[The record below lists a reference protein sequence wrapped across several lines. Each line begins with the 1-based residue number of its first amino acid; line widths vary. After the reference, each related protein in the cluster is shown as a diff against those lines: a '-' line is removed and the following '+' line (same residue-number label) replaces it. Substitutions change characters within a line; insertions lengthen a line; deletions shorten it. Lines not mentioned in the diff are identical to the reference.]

1 MYFHSL
7 PKNEDYYKEISEI
20 AIAEI
25 KKNLSQVQIN
35 LLNDLRDPK
44 IYEIKKLAS
53 IVKESVKIKVQI
65 LDLEDENTFFQNDF
79 NLILIKNKETMFYS
93 IK

>member
-1 MYFHSL
+1 MYFNSL
-7 PKNEDYYKEISEI
+7 PKNEFYFKEISEI

-44 IYEIKKLAS
+44 IYEIEKLAS
-53 IVKESVKIKVQI
+53 IVKESVKIKI
-65 LDLEDENTFFQNDF
+65 
-79 NLILIKNKETMFYS
+79 
-93 IK
+93 

>member
-35 LLNDLRDPK
+35 LLKDLRDPK
-44 IYEIKKLAS
+44 KY
-53 IVKESVKIKVQI
+53 
-65 LDLEDENTFFQNDF
+65 
-79 NLILIKNKETMFYS
+79 
-93 IK
+93 